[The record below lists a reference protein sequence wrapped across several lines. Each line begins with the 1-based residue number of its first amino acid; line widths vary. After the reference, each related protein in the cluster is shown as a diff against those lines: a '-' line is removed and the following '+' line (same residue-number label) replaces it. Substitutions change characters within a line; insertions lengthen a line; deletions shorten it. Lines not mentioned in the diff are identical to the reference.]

1 MQGTII
7 KSTGSWYI
15 VRTEKGEIWNCRI
28 KGKFK
33 LKDYKLTNPVAVGDE
48 VKFEAEKEEGHGIIG
63 DILPR
68 KNFVLRR
75 STRQKHFM
83 HLIACNV
90 DQAMVVVT
98 IKRPNIKP
106 GFIDRFLLTTES
118 YNIPTYIIF
127 NKADIYEEED
137 LELFEALTIIYK
149 NAGYQTMLVSSQSGQ
164 GLNELKAV
172 LKDKTTLISGHSGVG
187 KSSLVNAIQPQ
198 FDLRTGDISDITD
211 KGMHTTTFAEMFE
224 LDFGGKIIDTP
235 GIKEL
240 GFLNMEPMDVSHNFP
255 EIFEKSSQCKYANC
269 LHINEPK
276 CAVKDAVENEE
287 IHPLRYQ
294 SYLSIMEEVMDQNH
308 WERNKEI

>member
-7 KSTGSWYI
+7 KSTGSWYL
-15 VRTEKGEIWNCRI
+15 VRTSDGQVWKCRI

-48 VKFEAEKEEGHGIIG
+48 VKFDAEKEEGHGIINE
-63 DILPR
+63 ILPR

-90 DQAMVVVT
+90 DQAFVIVT

-127 NKADIYEEED
+127 NKCDIYDAED
-137 LELFEALTIIYK
+137 LELYEALKVIYK
-149 NAGYQTMLVSSQSGQ
+149 NAGYQTMLVSAETAE
-164 GLNELKAV
+164 GLDELKAL
-172 LKDKTTLISGHSGVG
+172 LKDKSTLISGHSGVG

-198 FDLRTGDISDITD
+198 FELRTGDISGITD

-224 LDFGGKIIDTP
+224 LDFGGRIIDTP

-240 GFLNMEPMDVSHNFP
+240 GFLNMEPKDVSHNFP
-255 EIFEKSSQCKYANC
+255 EIFALSPKCKYSNC
-269 LHINEPK
+269 LHINEPH
-276 CAVKDAVENEE
+276 CAVKAAIENEA

-294 SYLSIMEEVMDQNH
+294 SYLSIMEEVMEQKH
-308 WERNKEI
+308 WERHDI

>member
-7 KSTGSWYI
+7 KSTGSWYL
-15 VRTEKGEIWNCRI
+15 VRTSEGQVWNCRI

-33 LKDYKLTNPVAVGDE
+33 LKDYKLTNPVAVGDK
-48 VKFEAEKEEGHGIIG
+48 VKFDAEKEEGHGIINE
-63 DILPR
+63 ILPR

-90 DQAMVVVT
+90 DQAFVIVT

-118 YNIPTYIIF
+118 YNIPTFIIF
-127 NKADIYEEED
+127 NKCDIYDAED
-137 LELFEALTIIYK
+137 LELYEALKVIYK
-149 NAGYQTMLVSSQSGQ
+149 NAGYQTMLVSAESGQ
-164 GLNELKAV
+164 GLDELKAL
-172 LKDKTTLISGHSGVG
+172 LKDKSTLISGHSGVG

-198 FDLRTGDISDITD
+198 FELRTGDISEITD

-224 LDFGGKIIDTP
+224 LDFGGRIIDTP

-240 GFLNMEPMDVSHNFP
+240 GFLNMEPMDVAHNFP
-255 EIFEKSSQCKYANC
+255 EIFALSPNCKYSNC
-269 LHINEPK
+269 LHINEPH
-276 CAVKDAVENEE
+276 CAVKAAIEKEA

-294 SYLSIMEEVMDQNH
+294 SYLSIMEEVMEQKH
-308 WERNKEI
+308 WERHDI

>member
-7 KSTGSWYI
+7 KSTGSWYL
-15 VRTEKGEIWNCRI
+15 VRTAEGLVWNCRI

-33 LKDYKLTNPVAVGDE
+33 LKDYKLTNPVAVGDI
-48 VKFEAEKEEGHGIIG
+48 VKFDTEKEEGHGIIT
-63 DILPR
+63 DIQPR
-68 KNFVLRR
+68 NNFVLRR

-90 DQAMVVVT
+90 DQAFVIVT

-127 NKADIYEEED
+127 NKCDIYDAED
-137 LELFEALTIIYK
+137 LELYEALKVIYK
-149 NAGYQTMLVSSQSGQ
+149 NAGYQTMLVSAENGQ
-164 GLNELKAV
+164 GLDELKAL

-198 FDLRTGDISDITD
+198 FELRTGDISGITD

-224 LDFGGKIIDTP
+224 LDFGGRIIDTP

-240 GFLNMEPMDVSHNFP
+240 GFLNMEPKDVSHNFP
-255 EIFEKSSQCKYANC
+255 EIFALSPKCKYSNC
-269 LHINEPK
+269 LHINEPH
-276 CAVKDAVENEE
+276 CAVKSAIEKGE
-287 IHPLRYQ
+287 IHSLRYQ
-294 SYLSIMEEVMDQNH
+294 SYLSIMEEVMDQKH
-308 WERNKEI
+308 WERHDM

>member
-7 KSTGSWYI
+7 KSTGSWYL
-15 VRTEKGEIWNCRI
+15 VRTAEGLVWNCRI

-33 LKDYKLTNPVAVGDE
+33 LKDYKLTNPVAVGDI
-48 VKFEAEKEEGHGIIG
+48 VKFDTEKEEGHGIIT
-63 DILPR
+63 DIQPR
-68 KNFVLRR
+68 NNFVLRR

-90 DQAMVVVT
+90 DQAFVIVT

-127 NKADIYEEED
+127 NKCDIYDAED
-137 LELFEALTIIYK
+137 LELYEALKVIYK
-149 NAGYQTMLVSSQSGQ
+149 NAGYQTMLVSAENGQ
-164 GLNELKAV
+164 GLDELKAL

-198 FDLRTGDISDITD
+198 FELRTGDISGITD

-224 LDFGGKIIDTP
+224 LDFGGRIIDTP

-240 GFLNMEPMDVSHNFP
+240 GFPNMEPKDISHNFP
-255 EIFEKSSQCKYANC
+255 EIFALSPKCKYSNC
-269 LHINEPK
+269 LHINEPH
-276 CAVKDAVENEE
+276 CAVKSAIEKGE
-287 IHPLRYQ
+287 IHSLRYQ
-294 SYLSIMEEVMDQNH
+294 SYLSIMEEVMDQKH
-308 WERNKEI
+308 WERHDM

>member
-7 KSTGSWYI
+7 KSTGTWYL
-15 VRTEKGEIWNCRI
+15 VRTPDGHIWNCRI

-48 VKFEAEKEEGHGIIG
+48 VKFDAEGEADSGIIH

-90 DQAMVVVT
+90 DQAFIIVT
-98 IKRPNIKP
+98 IRRPNIKP

-118 YNIPTYIIF
+118 YDIPTYIIF
-127 NKADIYEEED
+127 NKADIYDED
-137 LELFEALTIIYK
+137 DLLMYKALSIIYK
-149 NAGYQTMLVSSQSGQ
+149 GAGYQTLLVSALNGE
-164 GLNELKAV
+164 GLEELKTL

-198 FDLRTGDISDITD
+198 LHLRTDDISDYTD
-211 KGMHTTTFAEMFE
+211 KGTHTTTFAEMFE
-224 LDFGGKIIDTP
+224 LDFGGRIIDTP

-240 GFLNMEPMDVSHNFP
+240 GFLNMKPMDVAHNFP
-255 EIFEKSSQCKYANC
+255 EIFALSPNCKYKNC
-269 LHINEPK
+269 VHINEPH
-276 CAVKDAVENEE
+276 CAVKDAVESED
-287 IHPLRYQ
+287 IHSIRYQ

-308 WERNKEI
+308 WERHDI

>member
-7 KSTGSWYI
+7 KSTGSWYL
-15 VRTEKGEIWNCRI
+15 VRTAEGLVWNCRI

-33 LKDYKLTNPVAVGDE
+33 LKDYKLTNPVAVGDI
-48 VKFEAEKEEGHGIIG
+48 VKFDAEKEEGHGIIT
-63 DILPR
+63 DIQPR
-68 KNFVLRR
+68 NNFVLRR

-90 DQAMVVVT
+90 DQAFVIVT

-127 NKADIYEEED
+127 NKCDIYDAED
-137 LELFEALTIIYK
+137 LELYEALKVIYR
-149 NAGYQTMLVSSQSGQ
+149 NAGYQTMLVSAENGQ
-164 GLNELKAV
+164 GLDELKAL

-198 FDLRTGDISDITD
+198 FELRTGDISGITD

-224 LDFGGKIIDTP
+224 LDFGGRIIDTP

-240 GFLNMEPMDVSHNFP
+240 GFLNMEPKDVSHNFP
-255 EIFEKSSQCKYANC
+255 EIFALSPKCKYSNC
-269 LHINEPK
+269 LHINEPH
-276 CAVKDAVENEE
+276 CAVKAAIEKGE
-287 IHPLRYQ
+287 IHSLRYQ
-294 SYLSIMEEVMDQNH
+294 SYLSIMEEVMDQKH
-308 WERNKEI
+308 WERHDM

>member
-7 KSTGSWYI
+7 KSTGTWYL
-15 VRTEKGEIWNCRI
+15 VRTADGHVWNCRI

-33 LKDYKLTNPVAVGDE
+33 LKGYKLTNPVAVGDE
-48 VKFEAEKEEGHGIIG
+48 VKFDAEGETDSGIINV
-63 DILPR
+63 IMPR
-68 KNFVLRR
+68 RNFVLRR

-90 DQAMVVVT
+90 DQAMVIVT

-118 YNIPTYIIF
+118 YDIPTYIIF
-127 NKADIYEEED
+127 NKCDIYDESD
-137 LELFEALTIIYK
+137 FELYEALHIIYK
-149 NAGYQTMLVSSQSGQ
+149 NAGYQTMLVSAETGE
-164 GLNELKAV
+164 GLEALKTL

-187 KSSLVNAIQPQ
+187 KSTLVNALQPQ
-198 FDLRTGDISDITD
+198 LELRTGDISDITD
-211 KGMHTTTFAEMFE
+211 KGTHTTTFAEMFE
-224 LDFGGKIIDTP
+224 LDFGGRIIDTP

-255 EIFEKSSQCKYANC
+255 EIFALSPKCKYANC
-269 LHINEPK
+269 LHINEPF
-276 CAVKDAVENEE
+276 CAVKDAVESGE

-308 WERNKEI
+308 WERHDI

>member
-7 KSTGSWYI
+7 KSTGSWYL
-15 VRTEKGEIWNCRI
+15 VRTAEGLVWNCRI

-33 LKDYKLTNPVAVGDE
+33 LKDYKLTNPVAVGDI
-48 VKFEAEKEEGHGIIG
+48 VKFDAEKEEGHGIIT
-63 DILPR
+63 DIQPR
-68 KNFVLRR
+68 NNFVLRR

-90 DQAMVVVT
+90 DQAFVIVT

-127 NKADIYEEED
+127 NKCDIYDAED
-137 LELFEALTIIYK
+137 LELYEALKVIYK
-149 NAGYQTMLVSSQSGQ
+149 NAGYQTMLVSAENGQ
-164 GLNELKAV
+164 GLDELKAL

-198 FDLRTGDISDITD
+198 FELRTGDISGITD

-224 LDFGGKIIDTP
+224 LDFGGRIIDTP

-240 GFLNMEPMDVSHNFP
+240 GFLNMEPKDVSHNFP
-255 EIFEKSSQCKYANC
+255 EIFALSPKCKYSNC
-269 LHINEPK
+269 LHINEPH
-276 CAVKDAVENEE
+276 CAVKAAIEKGE
-287 IHPLRYQ
+287 IHSLRYQ
-294 SYLSIMEEVMDQNH
+294 SYLSIMEEVMDQKH
-308 WERNKEI
+308 WERHDM

>member
-7 KSTGSWYI
+7 KSTGSWYL
-15 VRTEKGEIWNCRI
+15 VRTAEGQVWNCRI

-33 LKDYKLTNPVAVGDE
+33 LKDYKLTNPVAVGDI
-48 VKFEAEKEEGHGIIG
+48 VKFDTEKEEGHGIIT
-63 DILPR
+63 DIQPR
-68 KNFVLRR
+68 NNFVLRR

-90 DQAMVVVT
+90 DQAFVIVT

-127 NKADIYEEED
+127 NKCDIYDAED
-137 LELFEALTIIYK
+137 LELYEALKVIYK
-149 NAGYQTMLVSSQSGQ
+149 NAGYQTMLVSAETGQ
-164 GLNELKAV
+164 GLDELIAL

-198 FDLRTGDISDITD
+198 FELRTGDISGITD

-224 LDFGGKIIDTP
+224 LNFGGRIIDTP

-240 GFLNMEPMDVSHNFP
+240 GFLNMEPKDVSHNFP
-255 EIFEKSSQCKYANC
+255 EIFALSPKCKYSNC
-269 LHINEPK
+269 LHINEPH
-276 CAVKDAVENEE
+276 CAVKGAIEKGE
-287 IHPLRYQ
+287 IHSLRYQ
-294 SYLSIMEEVMDQNH
+294 SYLSIMEEVMDQKH
-308 WERNKEI
+308 WERHDM

>member
-7 KSTGSWYI
+7 KSTGSWYL
-15 VRTEKGEIWNCRI
+15 VRTAEGQVWNCRI

-33 LKDYKLTNPVAVGDE
+33 LKDYKLTNPVAVGDI
-48 VKFEAEKEEGHGIIG
+48 VKFDAEKEEGHGIIT
-63 DILPR
+63 DIQPR
-68 KNFVLRR
+68 NNFVLRR

-90 DQAMVVVT
+90 DQAFVIVT

-127 NKADIYEEED
+127 NKCDIYDAED
-137 LELFEALTIIYK
+137 LELYEALKVIYK
-149 NAGYQTMLVSSQSGQ
+149 NAGYQTLIVSAETGQ
-164 GLNELKAV
+164 GLDELKAL

-198 FDLRTGDISDITD
+198 FELRTGDISGITD

-224 LDFGGKIIDTP
+224 LNFGGRIIDTP

-240 GFLNMEPMDVSHNFP
+240 GFLNMEPKDVSHNFP
-255 EIFEKSSQCKYANC
+255 EIFALSPKCKYSNC
-269 LHINEPK
+269 LHINEPH
-276 CAVKDAVENEE
+276 CAVKAAIEKGE
-287 IHPLRYQ
+287 IHSLRYQ
-294 SYLSIMEEVMDQNH
+294 SYLSIMEEVMDQKH
-308 WERNKEI
+308 WERHDM

>member
-7 KSTGSWYI
+7 KSTGSWYL
-15 VRTEKGEIWNCRI
+15 VRTAEGLVWNCRI

-33 LKDYKLTNPVAVGDE
+33 LKDYKLTNPVAVGDI
-48 VKFEAEKEEGHGIIG
+48 VKFDTEKEEGHGIIT
-63 DILPR
+63 DIQPR
-68 KNFVLRR
+68 NNFVLRR

-90 DQAMVVVT
+90 DQAFVIVT

-127 NKADIYEEED
+127 NKCDIYDAED
-137 LELFEALTIIYK
+137 LELYEALKVIYK
-149 NAGYQTMLVSSQSGQ
+149 NAGYQTMLVSAENGQ
-164 GLNELKAV
+164 GLDELKAL

-198 FDLRTGDISDITD
+198 FELRTGDISGITD

-224 LDFGGKIIDTP
+224 LDFGGRIIDTP

-240 GFLNMEPMDVSHNFP
+240 GFLNMEPKDISHNFP
-255 EIFEKSSQCKYANC
+255 EIFALSPKCKYSNC
-269 LHINEPK
+269 LHINEPH
-276 CAVKDAVENEE
+276 CAVKSAIEKGE
-287 IHPLRYQ
+287 IHSLRYQ
-294 SYLSIMEEVMDQNH
+294 SYLSIMEEVMDQKH
-308 WERNKEI
+308 WERHDM

>member
-7 KSTGSWYI
+7 KSTGSWYL
-15 VRTEKGEIWNCRI
+15 VRTAEGLVWNCRI

-33 LKDYKLTNPVAVGDE
+33 LKDYKLTNPVAVGDI
-48 VKFEAEKEEGHGIIG
+48 VKFDTEKEEGHGIIT
-63 DILPR
+63 DIQPR
-68 KNFVLRR
+68 NNFVLRR

-90 DQAMVVVT
+90 DQAFVIVT

-127 NKADIYEEED
+127 NKCDIYDAED
-137 LELFEALTIIYK
+137 LELYEALKVIYK
-149 NAGYQTMLVSSQSGQ
+149 NAGYQTMLVSAENGQ
-164 GLNELKAV
+164 GLDELKAL

-198 FDLRTGDISDITD
+198 FELRTGDISGITD

-224 LDFGGKIIDTP
+224 LDFGGRIIDTP

-240 GFLNMEPMDVSHNFP
+240 GFLNMEPKDVSHNFP
-255 EIFEKSSQCKYANC
+255 EIFAFSPKCKYSNC
-269 LHINEPK
+269 LHINEPH
-276 CAVKDAVENEE
+276 CAVKAAIEKGE
-287 IHPLRYQ
+287 IHSLRYQ
-294 SYLSIMEEVMDQNH
+294 SYLSIMEEVMDQKH
-308 WERNKEI
+308 WERHDM

>member
-7 KSTGSWYI
+7 KSTGSWYL
-15 VRTEKGEIWNCRI
+15 VRTAEGLVWNCRI

-33 LKDYKLTNPVAVGDE
+33 LKDYKLTNPVAVGDI
-48 VKFEAEKEEGHGIIG
+48 VKFDAEKEEGHGIIT
-63 DILPR
+63 DIQPR
-68 KNFVLRR
+68 NNFVLRR

-90 DQAMVVVT
+90 DQAFVIVT

-127 NKADIYEEED
+127 NKCDIYDAED
-137 LELFEALTIIYK
+137 LELYEALKVIYK
-149 NAGYQTMLVSSQSGQ
+149 NAGYQTMLVSAENGQ
-164 GLNELKAV
+164 GLDELKAL

-198 FDLRTGDISDITD
+198 FELRTGDISGITD

-224 LDFGGKIIDTP
+224 LDFGGRIIDTP

-240 GFLNMEPMDVSHNFP
+240 GFLNMEPKDVSHNFP
-255 EIFEKSSQCKYANC
+255 EIFALSPKCKYSNC
-269 LHINEPK
+269 LHINEPH
-276 CAVKDAVENEE
+276 CAVKSAIEKGK
-287 IHPLRYQ
+287 IHSLRYQ
-294 SYLSIMEEVMDQNH
+294 SYLSIMEEVMDQKH
-308 WERNKEI
+308 WERHDM

>member
-7 KSTGSWYI
+7 KSTGSWYL
-15 VRTEKGEIWNCRI
+15 VRTAEGQVWNCRI

-48 VKFEAEKEEGHGIIG
+48 VKFDPEKEEGHGIINE
-63 DILPR
+63 ILPR

-90 DQAMVVVT
+90 DQAFVIVT

-118 YNIPTYIIF
+118 YNIPTFIIF
-127 NKADIYEEED
+127 NKCDIYDADD
-137 LELFEALTIIYK
+137 LELYEALKVIYK
-149 NAGYQTMLVSSQSGQ
+149 NAGYQTLIVSAETGQ
-164 GLNELKAV
+164 GLDELKAL

-198 FDLRTGDISDITD
+198 FELRTGDISGITD

-224 LDFGGKIIDTP
+224 LNFGGRIIDTP

-240 GFLNMEPMDVSHNFP
+240 GFLNMEPKDVSHNFP
-255 EIFEKSSQCKYANC
+255 EIFALSPKCKYSNC
-269 LHINEPK
+269 LHINEPH
-276 CAVKDAVENEE
+276 CAVKAAIEKGE
-287 IHPLRYQ
+287 IHSLRYQ
-294 SYLSIMEEVMDQNH
+294 SYLSIMEEVMDQKH
-308 WERNKEI
+308 WERHDM